1 MIQNATSK
9 TNKQFMILSA
19 FGIIFVVD
27 AHAWGGVGLMI
38 NIFPYNSFF
47 IRKR

>member
-27 AHAWGGVGLMI
+27 AHAWGGGRTYDKY
-38 NIFPYNSFF
+38 FPV
-47 IRKR
+47 